1 MMPLHLLITVL
12 FTLALLGLAI
22 CRKHLIS
29 ALLCIEGLMLGLF
42 TALSLSAQIQQLPTT
57 STQPIILLALSACE
71 AGTGLAMLV
80 ATSRTHT
87 PSHLQT
93 LNLLKC

>member
-1 MMPLHLLITVL
+1 MTPMHLLTTTL
-12 FTLALLGLAI
+12 FALGLLGLMI

-29 ALLCIEGLMLGLF
+29 TLLCIESLMLGLF
-42 TALSLSAQIQQLPTT
+42 TALSLSAQAQQLPAT
-57 STQPIILLALSACE
+57 STQPIVLLALSACE

-87 PSHLQT
+87 PSHLQA

>member
-1 MMPLHLLITVL
+1 MMPVHLLTATL
-12 FTLALLGLAI
+12 FTLALVGLMI

-29 ALLCIEGLMLGLF
+29 TLLCIEGLMVGLF
-42 TALSLSAQIQQLPTT
+42 MALSLSAQTQQLPTT

-87 PSHLQT
+87 PTHLQA